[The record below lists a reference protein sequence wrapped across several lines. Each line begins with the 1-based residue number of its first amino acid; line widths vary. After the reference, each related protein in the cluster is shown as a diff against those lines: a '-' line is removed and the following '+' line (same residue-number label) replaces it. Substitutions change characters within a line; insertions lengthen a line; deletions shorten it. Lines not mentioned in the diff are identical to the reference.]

1 MTATDMLKS
10 SLIILSTCI
19 LLPTLDIKV
28 HSIVPIVFYR
38 TELCILPE
46 GSMQYLKIKSF
57 HNEFSLQNL

>member
-28 HSIVPIVFYR
+28 HNIVPIVFYK